1 MTEHRPKLAYQQPR
15 GHCLL
20 ACMPVAAGSSP
31 RCMMVDASDRGWTR
45 GMQMHSGGGRQGL
58 AAGESVV
65 QASDRRQGQ
74 IWAPKKL

>member
-1 MTEHRPKLAYQQPR
+1 
-15 GHCLL
+15 
-20 ACMPVAAGSSP
+20 
-31 RCMMVDASDRGWTR
+31 MMVDASDRGWTR
-45 GMQMHSGGGRQGL
+45 GMQMHSGGGGGL